1 MNVKK
6 SHLLNFFIFSS
17 VILNFVSAENH
28 IFLLKNINYA
38 AQFAVPSH
46 LVPGAAAQV
55 APPPQLRLWKEAVV
69 THLKIFFYCSHDEMK
84 TEKNACHGG
93 RWLNPD
99 PNPVAHN
106 NSSCKIF
113 ALHVP

>member
-1 MNVKK
+1 MPPN
-6 SHLLNFFIFSS
+6 LL
-17 VILNFVSAENH
+17 
-28 IFLLKNINYA
+28 FLRLWC
-38 AQFAVPSH
+38 
-46 LVPGAAAQV
+46 PGQPHNS
-55 APPPQLRLWKEAVV
+55 PPPQLRLWKEAVV
-69 THLKIFFYCSHDEMK
+69 THLKIFCYCSHDEMK

-99 PNPVAHN
+99 PNPMAHN